1 MVVGHSPQE
10 QSLKGPVP
18 PRARHSSLS
27 EAAHSMGMDIKP
39 DQVLEALRTVIDPD
53 EGKDIV
59 RLDMVRD
66 LSVAS
71 GKISFVLLLRR
82 PGRGFAQQAAALAA
96 EAVRR
101 HLGDDVEVRATTD
114 SEMISLGDDIE
125 ISGSGPAGSKTD
137 VPAGIRNFIAVA
149 SGKGG
154 VGKSTVAVN
163 LAVAL
168 ARDGF
173 EVGLLDADIYGPSV
187 PTMFGVQDLRPRVDE
202 RQRIVPIER
211 YGVKLLSMGFLVDP
225 AQAVVW
231 RGPMV
236 SRAIRQFL
244 GDADWGTLDYL
255 ILDLPPGTGDIQ
267 LTVVQTIALTGAMIV
282 STPQLVALAD
292 ARKGVSM
299 FQDVNVPVF
308 GIVENMA
315 YFSPPDLPDRKYF
328 LFGEG
333 GARRLAT
340 ELGIEL
346 LGEIPLEQAVRQG
359 GDEGAPIVVT
369 DPDSLSARCFGQM
382 AANVQKQVAL
392 RNATKPA
399 TEIVEILHR

>member
-1 MVVGHSPQE
+1 MQVNP
-10 QSLKGPVP
+10 
-18 PRARHSSLS
+18 A
-27 EAAHSMGMDIKP
+27 
-39 DQVLEALRTVIDPD
+39 QVLEALQTIVDPD
-53 EGKDIV
+53 EGKDVV

-66 LSVAS
+66 LSVK
-71 GKISFVLLLRR
+71 GTQVSFALLLRR
-82 PGRGFAQQAAALAA
+82 PGSSFAQHAAALAV
-96 EAVRR
+96 EAVRER
-101 HLGDDVEVRATTD
+101 LGDEVKVRVSTD
-114 SEMISLGDDIE
+114 SEMISLGDDVE
-125 ISGSGPAGSKTD
+125 ISGSGPAGSRPD
-137 VPAGIRNFIAVA
+137 VPGGIRNFIAVA

-173 EVGLLDADIYGPSV
+173 DVGLLDADIYGPSV
-187 PTMFGVQDLRPRVDE
+187 PTMFGVQDQRPRVDQ

-236 SRAIRQFL
+236 TRAVRQFL
-244 GDADWGTLDYL
+244 GDADWGKLDYL

-267 LTVVQTIALTGAMIV
+267 LTVVQTIPLTGAMIV
-282 STPQLVALAD
+282 STPQQVALAD
-292 ARKGVSM
+292 ARKGVAM
-299 FQDVNVPVF
+299 FHDVGVPVL

-315 YFSPPDLPDRKYF
+315 YFSPPDLQDRKYF

-346 LGEIPLEQAVRQG
+346 LAEIPLEQAIREG
-359 GDEGAPIVVT
+359 GDEGAPIVVA
-369 DPDSLSARCFGQM
+369 DPESLSGRCFGGL
-382 AANVQKQVAL
+382 AARIRAQVAL

-399 TEIVEILHR
+399 TEVVEFLHR